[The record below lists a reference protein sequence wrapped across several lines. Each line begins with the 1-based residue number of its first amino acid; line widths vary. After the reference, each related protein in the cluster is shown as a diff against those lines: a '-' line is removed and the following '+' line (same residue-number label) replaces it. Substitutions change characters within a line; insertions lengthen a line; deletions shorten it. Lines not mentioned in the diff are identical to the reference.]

1 MTKSPCHTCKDLPA
15 DKNGPTC
22 TNCAARQAYVAAMG
36 APWDM
41 GPVNTKPQR
50 EDKPVSVIGK
60 YAGVYTN
67 TKPETE
73 VKPMVEQQVLK
84 RCNKCKIK
92 KPLSDFTKD
101 KTRPGGLALVCRQCK
116 NEYQQKQRATV
127 GRSDTKAGKVKKKI
141 KAIYIDPPL
150 PPTME
155 DIAADMARVNYGN
168 IPPVEK
174 TVGQEYG
181 DDYLSIDMAGHG
193 DIRDRLTEAA
203 IRDLRSVEMQ
213 ALFILREA
221 LK

>member
-22 TNCAARQAYVAAMG
+22 TNCAARLEYVAAMG

-41 GPVNTKPQR
+41 GPVQTKPKR
-50 EDKPVSVIGK
+50 EDKPVSETGK

-73 VKPMVEQQVLK
+73 DKPMVEQQVLK

-127 GRSDTKAGKVKKKI
+127 GRSDTKAGKMAAKI
-141 KAIYIDPPL
+141 KSIYIDPPL
-150 PPTME
+150 P
-155 DIAADMARVNYGN
+155 A
-168 IPPVEK
+168 PVEHICDVIER

-181 DDYLSIDMAGHG
+181 DDFLSIDMAGHG
-193 DIRDRLTEAA
+193 DILDRLTEAA
-203 IRDLRSVEMQ
+203 IRELRSVEMQ